1 VSLLKLIS
9 CNPFVSLCKNSLIV
23 DWRDQSL
30 PQSRSSWTELGEHF
44 LVCFVSLLP
53 LSFACGFVLFT
64 LIPRLDLGVVIIVI
78 ACVHF
83 EIGYYFPLLHTS

>member
-1 VSLLKLIS
+1 V
-9 CNPFVSLCKNSLIV
+9 
-23 DWRDQSL
+23 
-30 PQSRSSWTELGEHF
+30 
-44 LVCFVSLLP
+44 FVSLLS

-64 LIPRLDLGVVIIVI
+64 LIARLDVGVVIIVV